1 MERVTLKYPI
11 ERIDADPVTHIVIRR
26 TRLRDVD
33 AMNKAIR
40 EAGGT
45 LDAIAAAG
53 TDDNI
58 VSDRDAAA
66 GLAGT
71 VAMIASMN
79 GLDVEVIRDMDLD
92 DFTEVQLRLAGF
104 TQPVPGAAR
113 DV

>member
-1 MERVTLKYPI
+1 MEHVPLKYPI
-11 ERIDADPVTHIVIRR
+11 ERIDAEPVTHIVIRR

-53 TDDNI
+53 TDDSV

-79 GLDVEVIRDMDLD
+79 DLDPEVLRDMDLD
-92 DFTEVQLRLAGF
+92 DFAEVQRRLAGF
-104 TQPVPGAAR
+104 TPQAPGATHDA
-113 DV
+113 